1 MLKKLC
7 ASTLLFANCVVAVFA
22 QEDHWYDSFFISGA
36 LQYYLVPELFS
47 GLIKPIP
54 GFRAALGYEYKR
66 FYLAVESGYTH
77 IEGTNPLVLDLQF
90 VPVVIKAGY
99 AYPIRWGLGV
109 QADLSFGYLF
119 SKTLHYED
127 AINLILEKQ
136 KLTQKRS
143 PLAGARLYAFYEF
156 PQNRYPKKFAKVYAG
171 GGVDLVF
178 ENDGIIP
185 LPTLEAGISIKPFT
199 LIRRK
204 GSAESQIIRLK
215 DAVYFEANSVTMRE
229 AYVPLLDRVG
239 QQLKEDPRRRL
250 ILRAYSAPERTAE
263 WQIHRTGEIPALS
276 AARAEYCADYLAE
289 HYGISA
295 SRIEIEHYR
304 AEKAKNLKGAHP
316 ESFRCVELIVK

>member
-1 MLKKLC
+1 MLKKLY
-7 ASTLLFANCVVAVFA
+7 AATLLFASCAVAVFA
-22 QEDHWYDSFFISGA
+22 QEDRWYDSFFVSGA

-54 GFRAALGYEYKR
+54 GFRAALGYEYQR

-77 IEGTNPLVLDLQF
+77 IEGTNPLVLDLRF

-136 KLTQKRS
+136 KLTQERS
-143 PLAGARLYAFYEF
+143 PIAGARLYVFYEF
-156 PQNRYPKKFAKVYAG
+156 PQNRYPKNLAKLYAG
-171 GGVDLVF
+171 GGIDAVF

-204 GSAESQIIRLK
+204 EGAESNIIRLK
-215 DAVYFEANSVTMRE
+215 DAVYFEANSVTMLEEYRL
-229 AYVPLLDRVG
+229 LLDRVG
-239 QQLKEDPRRRL
+239 QKLKEDPRRRL

-263 WQIHRTGEIPALS
+263 WQIQRADEMPALS
-276 AARAEYCADYLAE
+276 AARAEYCAEYLAE

-295 SRIEIEHYR
+295 TRIEIEHYN
-304 AEKAKNLKGAHP
+304 AEKARGLKGAQA